1 LVLDEDGVV
10 LSPLPSQQE
19 ADTAH
24 AAGVRRLLGLALA
37 QTLNGVRKELLKGQG
52 LCLPWARWQRP
63 CADLVEQLVER
74 ALIALTPQAAQIRAL
89 EDFDALLNT
98 IRSKVTGQIRDYAG
112 QTQQLL
118 QQGQQLLS
126 DCTRLKTPTRSES
139 IADIEAFIQ
148 QRLNPSFVI
157 DMTDSGWRDVP
168 RYLKAATYRLEKL
181 TENLPLDERR
191 QDEYNDVERLM
202 LQAKGLQQMHPE
214 RYLQA
219 QTMAIELWVAIFAQP
234 LALKGAASLKRL
246 ESILAIKGIL

>member
-1 LVLDEDGVV
+1 MLDEDGVV

-19 ADTAH
+19 ADVAH

-37 QTLNGVRKELLKGQG
+37 QTLNGVRKELLKGQA

-63 CADLVEQLVER
+63 CTDLVEQLVER
-74 ALIALTPQAAQIRAL
+74 ALIALTPQAAGIRTLEGFNTLLNAIRA
-89 EDFDALLNT
+89 
-98 IRSKVTGQIRDYAG
+98 KVTGQIRDYAG

-139 IADIEAFIQ
+139 IADIEVFIQ

-157 DMTDSGWRDVP
+157 DMTDSGWRDLP
-168 RYLKAATYRLEKL
+168 RYLKAAAYRLEKL

-191 QDEYNDVERLM
+191 QDEYRSVERLM
-202 LQAKGLQQMHPE
+202 LQAKGLQKMYPE
-214 RYLQA
+214 RYAQA
-219 QTMAIELWVAIFAQP
+219 QVMAIELWVATFAQP

-246 ESILAIKGIL
+246 EGVLVL